1 MVTFFIVLASLV
13 GINAL
18 LLVFSNSLSSRKSHS
33 TTRKKTRPSGSRVYP
48 LSTPESEYRN
58 AI

>member
-18 LLVFSNSLSSRKSHS
+18 LLVFSNSLSSRRSHA
-33 TTRKKTRPSGSRVYP
+33 TTLKKTRPAESGVYS
-48 LSTPESEYRN
+48 LSTPESEYRS